1 VANLLEMK
9 DITKIFPGVIA
20 NDNINLEIEQGEVH
34 ALLGENG
41 SGKSTLMNIL
51 SGLYKPTA
59 GRIFI
64 NGEEVSFNSPRDAI
78 HKGIGMVYQHFMLIR
93 QLSVVENII
102 LGMPQKYEPLL
113 DIKDAVKKITEFSSH
128 YGMNIDPYSKIWQ
141 LSVGQQQ
148 RVEIIKVLYRGAKL
162 LILDEPTSVL
172 TPQEVDEL
180 FSMIN
185 QFLKKGCS
193 VIFISHKID
202 EVETISNRIT
212 VLRQGKKIGIVSNN
226 TSKKELARMMVG
238 REVSFKVDKLPA
250 NPGKVIL
257 KLEGVEALNDRRL
270 KALKSISM
278 EIYKGEI
285 LGIAGVDGNGQSE
298 LVEVI
303 TGLRKINKGKISI
316 SGINVTNLH
325 PRKILELNVGHIPQD
340 RHLAGMVLDMDLKE
354 NMILHD
360 YYIPP
365 HCKGKFLNW
374 DFIKKH
380 TCELIK
386 EYEIKTPS
394 EEVLSEN
401 LSGGNQ
407 QKLILAR
414 ELHRKPDLLIAM
426 NATRGLDVGAIEYV
440 QKKIIELR
448 DRGAGILYIS
458 TEIEE
463 IINMS
468 DRIAVIYNGEMM
480 GIVRSEEVS
489 IEELGLMMAGTKKE
503 EVKSII

>member
-1 VANLLEMK
+1 MANLLEMK
-9 DITKIFPGVIA
+9 GITKSFPGVMA
-20 NDNINLEIEQGEVH
+20 NNNINIEVKLGEIH

-41 SGKSTLMNIL
+41 AGKSTLMNIL
-51 SGLYKPTA
+51 SGLYSPSGGT
-59 GRIFI
+59 IFI
-64 NGEEVSFNSPRDAI
+64 NGKEVSFNSPRDAI
-78 HKGIGMVYQHFMLIR
+78 RKGIGMVYQHFMLIR

-113 DIKDAVKKITEFSSH
+113 DIKDAAKKITKFSSH
-128 YGMNIDPYSKIWQ
+128 YGMSIDPYSKIWQ

-148 RVEIIKVLYRGAKL
+148 RVEIIKALYRGAKL

-180 FSMIN
+180 FSMIV
-185 QFLKKGCS
+185 QFVKQGRS
-193 VIFISHKID
+193 VVFISHKID
-202 EVETISNRIT
+202 EVKAISNRIT
-212 VLRQGKKIGIVSNN
+212 VLRQGEKVGTVSNN

-257 KLEGVEALNDRRL
+257 KLEGVEALNDRGL
-270 KALKSISM
+270 KALKSISL

-303 TGLRKINKGKISI
+303 TSLRKINKGKVSI
-316 SGINVTNLH
+316 SDINVTNLH
-325 PRKILELNVGHIPQD
+325 PRKILELNVGYIPQD
-340 RHLAGMVLDMDLKE
+340 RHLTGIVLDMDLKE

-374 DFIKKH
+374 NFIKKH

-386 EYEIKTPS
+386 EYGIKTPS
-394 EEVLSEN
+394 EEMLSEN

-448 DRGAGILYIS
+448 DRGAGILYVS

-468 DRIAVIYNGEMM
+468 DRIAVIYNGEIM
-480 GIVRSEEVS
+480 GVVCPEEAS
-489 IEELGLMMAGTKKE
+489 IEELGLMMTGTKKE
-503 EVKSII
+503 EINSVI